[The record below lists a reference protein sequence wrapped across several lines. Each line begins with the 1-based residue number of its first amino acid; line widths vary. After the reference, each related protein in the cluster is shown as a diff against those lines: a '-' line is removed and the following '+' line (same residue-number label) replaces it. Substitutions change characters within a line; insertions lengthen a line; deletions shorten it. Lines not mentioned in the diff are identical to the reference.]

1 MEDAFLELYQEF
13 KNLQI
18 ICLKQAELLQKLLS
32 KKGHTNEIPVS
43 KPIQCTDTGSDARSE
58 SPFFRLEVKED
69 QCAEASKNN
78 ADSVLVPLDPKDPS
92 SLPLALDVRFP
103 PCEDQYS
110 FLANVADK
118 EDAAVCLPGPH
129 ITLDK
134 KGVNSNYA
142 LFIQNYTPK
151 FLAIDNVGGKVA
163 PAKLYFDFLTRD
175 HNLSLSNIYEEDLS
189 FLHSND
195 ISLEAFLEQHKTH
208 NGVRGP
214 AQSSWSPGR
223 LSEDCP
229 FAQRVDVNSDVGLS
243 SQICE
248 FCHAVFPAGAAT
260 EGEFLGHL
268 AGHMESSS
276 LDHSPRPAQES

>member
-92 SLPLALDVRFP
+92 SLPLALD
-103 PCEDQYS
+103 
-110 FLANVADK
+110 
-118 EDAAVCLPGPH
+118 
-129 ITLDK
+129 
-134 KGVNSNYA
+134 
-142 LFIQNYTPK
+142 
-151 FLAIDNVGGKVA
+151 
-163 PAKLYFDFLTRD
+163 
-175 HNLSLSNIYEEDLS
+175 
-189 FLHSND
+189 
-195 ISLEAFLEQHKTH
+195 
-208 NGVRGP
+208 
-214 AQSSWSPGR
+214 SSWSPGR